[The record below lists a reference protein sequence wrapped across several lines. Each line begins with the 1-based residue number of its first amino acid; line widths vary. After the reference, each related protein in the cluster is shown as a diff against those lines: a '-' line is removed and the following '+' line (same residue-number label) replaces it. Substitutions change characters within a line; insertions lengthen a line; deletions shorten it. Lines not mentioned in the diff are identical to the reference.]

1 MADTHEPR
9 LVALPGPDSSRQPP
23 ADAPRPW
30 EIADRRQAAQ
40 DGATGPEPPA
50 RPVCPRCGLAG
61 ERRPTYTG
69 QYVLLE
75 PLPPIPA
82 HLVPAGHRWHI
93 DSGGNAWNGGL
104 EEPPPGST
112 CRIPHQLACPGLSLD
127 ELKPWRWLDAVR
139 EENARRVTR
148 QAQAGDCPGALPDAG

>member
-1 MADTHEPR
+1 MADTHESR

-30 EIADRRQAAQ
+30 EIADRRQAAH

-50 RPVCPRCGLAG
+50 RPVCPRCGLVG
-61 ERRPTYTG
+61 DRRPTYTG
-69 QYVLLE
+69 QHVLLE
-75 PLPPIPA
+75 PLLPIPA

-104 EEPPPGST
+104 EESPPGST
-112 CRIPHQLACPGLSLD
+112 CRVPHQLACPGLTLNGL
-127 ELKPWRWLDAVR
+127 EPWRWLDAVR
-139 EENARRVTR
+139 QENARRATR
-148 QAQAGDCPGALPDAG
+148 QAQGSDCLGALPDAG